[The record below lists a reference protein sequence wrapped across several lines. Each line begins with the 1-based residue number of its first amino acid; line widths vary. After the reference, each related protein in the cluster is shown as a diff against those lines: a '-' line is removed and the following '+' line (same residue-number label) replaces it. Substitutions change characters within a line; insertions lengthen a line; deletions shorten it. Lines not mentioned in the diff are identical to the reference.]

1 MNTTQLIITFVAIL
15 AGLAFGYFI
24 SKALLAKNVKLQE
37 EGAESKAKDIIR
49 LAEEKSDN
57 IRNQRIL
64 EAKEKFLRLK
74 SEFDEDANKKRQI
87 IAQNE
92 QKVKD
97 RERQL
102 AQMMEDGKRKET
114 ELDKQK
120 TQLTQREDASKRKQ
134 EEAEK
139 MLAGFFGG

>member
-134 EEAEK
+134 EEIGRAHV
-139 MLAGFFGG
+139 